1 MNGNEGKELDDDND
15 DIDNNNK
22 NNRELIKFQ
31 NNVHGLAH

>member
-22 NNRELIKFQ
+22 NRELIKFQ